1 MNIKLQKDHKVSCI
15 VYIYCTRRCQ
25 GGCAPSDPPQGNALF
40 FMVEVGFQTS
50 PGPTQC
56 EKGGDLIP
64 TTILITMRPWHLL
77 MLLLCSEEEG

>member
-1 MNIKLQKDHKVSCI
+1 MP
-15 VYIYCTRRCQ
+15 
-25 GGCAPSDPPQGNALF
+25 GDPPKEMLFF

-64 TTILITMRPWHLL
+64 NHPHHYAPLASVDASAVLRRRGLIGKR
-77 MLLLCSEEEG
+77 S

>member
-1 MNIKLQKDHKVSCI
+1 MLF
-15 VYIYCTRRCQ
+15 
-25 GGCAPSDPPQGNALF
+25 F

-64 TTILITMRPWHLL
+64 NHPHHYAPLASVDASAVLRRRGLIGKR
-77 MLLLCSEEEG
+77 S